1 MDYENA
7 AKDAALCVQKK
18 PDFTK
23 GWFRLANAHYE
34 MGDYGSAADAILSGT
49 KYDSKGNVFDML
61 RGEIAYHHYYTTA
74 KKAIKNGEFKKALA
88 TIKAGQKI
96 DFNNEKLKEILKDAE
111 KGVEQEEKAARKGMA
126 RDELLKSEG
135 NDLFKEAQFD
145 QAIEK
150 YTKAIEC
157 LKDPNGKVAV
167 ACYNNRAACYQQQS
181 NYQGVIE
188 DTSRVLEI
196 DENNEKAL
204 LRRGLSFEG
213 MEKFKLALQ
222 DVKACTMLNPGNS
235 VANQAQH
242 RIQSALRRE
251 AQFK

>member
-7 AKDAALCVQKK
+7 AKDAALCVGRK
-18 PDFTK
+18 PEFVK

-34 MGDYGSAADAILSGT
+34 QGDYEKAADAILKGT
-49 KYDSKGNVFDML
+49 KYDTKGNIFDML
-61 RGEIAYHHYYTTA
+61 RGEIAYHHYYAVA
-74 KKAIKNGEFKKALA
+74 KKMIKKGDFKGALA
-88 TIKAGQKI
+88 TITVGQKV
-96 DFNNEKLKEILKDAE
+96 DFNNEKLKEIRKDAE
-111 KGVEQEEKAARKGMA
+111 KGVEQQEKAARKGMA

-135 NDLFKEAQFD
+135 NDLFKDAQFD
-145 QAIEK
+145 QAIAK
-150 YTKAIEC
+150 YTQAIEA
-157 LKDPNGKVAV
+157 LKDPNSKIAV
-167 ACYNNRAACYQQQS
+167 GCYNNRAACYQQQS

-196 DENNEKAL
+196 EESNEKAL
-204 LRRGLSFEG
+204 LRRGLAFEG

-222 DVKACTMLNPGNS
+222 DMKECTRLNPQNS